1 MDPDCHTTK
10 YCEKSN
16 LTCADPCIRDPCG
29 PNAFGTPFN
38 HVCNCQC
45 IEGFTGNPKTGCSK
59 YFIFSQCSV
68 EISGIF
74 LSFIFYVK
82 SILEILENLR
92 LLLFAILGALKLLN
106 LVNFSLQKVQ
116 KIVKIQSRRKNVL
129 KLQILYF

>member
-59 YFIFSQCSV
+59 YFIFFTVVKFQDFSV
-68 EISGIF
+68 
-74 LSFIFYVK
+74 V
-82 SILEILENLR
+82 
-92 LLLFAILGALKLLN
+92 
-106 LVNFSLQKVQ
+106 
-116 KIVKIQSRRKNVL
+116 
-129 KLQILYF
+129 QILREIRFGESIRSKTSAFCHFSGSKIG